1 MFASAAGPHPVARC
15 RPSNA
20 VCCAGTVLTDAG
32 GYKAQCCHGSTTD
45 HHGSG
50 DTSFGHWDTDAA
62 HFAEL
67 EIDYLKSE

>member
-1 MFASAAGPHPVARC
+1 MFASVAGPHPVALQALYRSLLE
-15 RPSNA
+15 RFS
-20 VCCAGTVLTDAG
+20 LTDAG
-32 GYKAQCCHGSTTD
+32 GYKAQCCHGSRTD